1 MRDNF
6 ATGKIENLLPLLEKY
21 PETLTLQVGD
31 ILNIEDCRKATE
43 GIEYVFTRTALSS
56 VPRSI
61 KDPITSNEVN
71 VSGFL
76 QMLVASREWMN

>member
-1 MRDNF
+1 MLDNF
-6 ATGKIENLLPLLEKY
+6 ANGNIDNLLLLLEKY
-21 PETLTLQVGD
+21 HETLILQVGD

-76 QMLVASREWMN
+76 QMLVASRVWMN